1 MLATFIT
8 LPVGAVDELM
18 AYVGGFFG
26 DMWALIALAI
36 GVPLAFYIISRVIG
50 LVRTRTSK

>member
-1 MLATFIT
+1 MLSTFIT
-8 LPVGAVDELM
+8 LPVDAVDGLM

-26 DMWALIALAI
+26 DLWVLIALAI

-50 LVRTRTSK
+50 VVRTRTSK

>member
-1 MLATFIT
+1 MFTFIT

-36 GVPLAFYIISRVIG
+36 GVPLAFYIISKVIS
-50 LVRTRTSK
+50 LVRSRTR

>member
-1 MLATFIT
+1 MGTYIT
-8 LPVGAVDELM
+8 MPASTTADLM

-26 DMWALIALAI
+26 DLWVLIALAI

-50 LVRTRTSK
+50 VVRSRTSK